1 VRTAVSVVADD
12 STPEDDTD
20 GLAWTGVTAVEE
32 MIIAGVALF
41 ALGFGLLYLVS
52 RRRRNE

>member
-1 VRTAVSVVADD
+1 VTAAAGD
-12 STPEDDTD
+12 STEDPAATD

-32 MIIAGVALF
+32 MLIAGLALF
-41 ALGFGLLYLVS
+41 VLGIGVLVVVH